1 MVVKNETSHNPVPYA
16 SFEEVLGVP
25 GELCRNM
32 TGSEKFEIAM
42 ELSDIRRLN
51 VRAEIRQ
58 RYPDYTEDM
67 ITQAYLNLMLDKDF
81 VKGVFGGRELKP

>member
-1 MVVKNETSHNPVPYA
+1 MAELNYNPVPYP
-16 SFEEVLGVP
+16 SFEDMLEVP

-32 TGSEKFEIAM
+32 TGSEKSEIAM
-42 ELSDIRRLN
+42 ELSNIRRLN

-58 RYPDYTEDM
+58 RYPEYTEDM

-81 VKGVFGGRELKP
+81 VKGAFGGRELKP